1 MLEKVPGARA
11 DIRAKVVDFN
21 ETGIRIHL
29 SLPLRVNQV
38 IVVKSQGVE
47 VVPARCANARVVD
60 CRALAGTGY
69 TAGLTFE
76 SEENSGSAPGTDY
89 YEILQVHAKAET
101 QTIHRIYRVLA
112 QRFHPD
118 NAHSGDAKMFQAI
131 GEAYQ
136 VLSDPQKRAAYDMQ
150 LESQRKFKWRVFDQ
164 REAVPGKVAEK
175 SMRRAILEMLYTA
188 RLSQPHQAAVR
199 IQELEKAL
207 GGPRQQ
213 LEFSLWYLKEN
224 GLVKPAD
231 KEKYSITSKG
241 VDHVEAE
248 NVSRTPG
255 RRLLATVE

>member
-29 SLPLRVNQV
+29 SMPLRVNHV
-38 IVVKSQGVE
+38 VVVKSQAAE
-47 VVPARCANARVVD
+47 VVPARCASARVVD
-60 CRALAGTGY
+60 CRALPGTGY

-76 SEENSGSAPGTDY
+76 SEEVTRSAPATDF
-89 YEILQVHAKAET
+89 YEILQVHAKADT

-118 NAHSGDAKMFQAI
+118 NAQSGDAKMFQAI

-150 LESQRKFKWRVFDQ
+150 LESQQQFRWRAFDQ

-175 SMRRAILEMLYTA
+175 SLRSAILEILYTA
-188 RLSQPHQAAVR
+188 RQSQPHQPAMTIR
-199 IQELEKAL
+199 ELEKIL

-224 GLVKPAD
+224 GLVKPAE
-231 KEKYSITSKG
+231 KEKYSITPKG

-248 NVSRTPG
+248 NVNRATG